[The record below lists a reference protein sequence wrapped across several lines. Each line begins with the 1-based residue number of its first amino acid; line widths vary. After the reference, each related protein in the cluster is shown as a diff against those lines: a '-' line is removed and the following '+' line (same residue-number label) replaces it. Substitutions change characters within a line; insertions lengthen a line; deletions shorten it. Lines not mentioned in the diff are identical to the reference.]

1 MAKYDSHET
10 PNIYLNLNAISL
22 HDQQQFRLNK
32 ITEIKDYFVADLKE
46 RELMR
51 KRLSKYISS
60 FDYFDNSLIVS
71 FVATSSISIAL
82 FAAVIRAPVGK
93 CKFS

>member
-1 MAKYDSHET
+1 M
-10 PNIYLNLNAISL
+10 NAISL

-60 FDYFDNSLIVS
+60 FDDFDNSLIVS

>member
-1 MAKYDSHET
+1 
-10 PNIYLNLNAISL
+10 
-22 HDQQQFRLNK
+22 
-32 ITEIKDYFVADLKE
+32 
-46 RELMR
+46 MR

>member
-1 MAKYDSHET
+1 M
-10 PNIYLNLNAISL
+10 NAISL

-60 FDYFDNSLIVS
+60 FDYFNNSLIVS

>member
-71 FVATSSISIAL
+71 FVGTSSISIAL

>member
-1 MAKYDSHET
+1 MAKCDSHET
-10 PNIYLNLNAISL
+10 LNIYLNLNAISL

-71 FVATSSISIAL
+71 FVATRSISIAL
-82 FAAVIRAPVGK
+82 FATAIRAPVGK

>member
-1 MAKYDSHET
+1 M
-10 PNIYLNLNAISL
+10 NAISL